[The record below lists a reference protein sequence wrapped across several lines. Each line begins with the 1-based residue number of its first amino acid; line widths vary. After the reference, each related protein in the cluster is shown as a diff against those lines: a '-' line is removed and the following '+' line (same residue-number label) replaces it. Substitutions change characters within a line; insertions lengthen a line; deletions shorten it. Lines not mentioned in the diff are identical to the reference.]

1 MAIGVTEEQFWR
13 MNPKRLKPYVDAD
26 SIRQEQRDEEM
37 WRQGS
42 YIFIAVRAAVSNVIL
57 GRKSHDKYIE
67 KPFYQQAKEQKAVEM
82 DAKEKEDK
90 VKAVFMA
97 LEIHKFNSDMEK
109 RIAAEETLSP

>member
-1 MAIGVTEEQFWR
+1 MAIGVTEEQFWH

-26 SIRQEQRDEEM
+26 SIRQERKDEEM

-57 GRKSHDKYIE
+57 GRKSNDKYIE
-67 KPFYQQAKEQKAVEM
+67 KPFYQQAKEQRSAEM
-82 DAKEKEDK
+82 DEQEKEDR
-90 VKAVFMA
+90 VKAFFMA

-109 RIAAEETLSP
+109 KIAAEEALSP